1 MLSLIMFHVIM
12 NIKKNDTLSPCNS
25 AGRKFEILKRCVPKM
40 WLHMIRLDQLSPY
53 GMTYQRGSKSKLF
66 SIRTR
71 LSLGQRALC
80 RLDLRLTCL
89 YSLASFI
96 ECSLAWLFQQ
106 NRTVHL
112 LCPLGKIKTMAKS
125 LEIEKILSECL
136 S

>member
-96 ECSLAWLFQQ
+96 ECSLAWLFSTELHSAFTMSSRKNQ
-106 NRTVHL
+106 NN
-112 LCPLGKIKTMAKS
+112 GKVTGNRENFI
-125 LEIEKILSECL
+125 
-136 S
+136 